1 MNRKLSFQASTPVDA
16 QKVKK
21 VSNKILKR
29 VGDKVRVGMA
39 LFDDV
44 ATSLAKATNH
54 DKVPP
59 KEKHVRSMSR
69 LVVVSV
75 VF

>member
-1 MNRKLSFQASTPVDA
+1 MNRKLSTLGTAPDA
-16 QKVKK
+16 QQAKTKAKK
-21 VSNKILKR
+21 LLKR

-39 LFDDV
+39 LFDEV

-59 KEKHVRSMSR
+59 KEKHVRSMNSSYINH
-69 LVVVSV
+69 SV
-75 VF
+75 Y